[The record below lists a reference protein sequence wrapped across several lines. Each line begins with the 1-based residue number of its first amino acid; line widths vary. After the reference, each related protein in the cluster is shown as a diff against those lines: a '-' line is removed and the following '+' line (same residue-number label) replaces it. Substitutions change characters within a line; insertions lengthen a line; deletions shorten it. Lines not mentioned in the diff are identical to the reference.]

1 VRLSS
6 RTVGIARR
14 AFRVAFDSARAAE
27 RNRLQSVEPDERV
40 ASFGGNISAKSLEQG
55 GDLDTMGLYG
65 CAILSER

>member
-1 VRLSS
+1 
-6 RTVGIARR
+6 
-14 AFRVAFDSARAAE
+14 VAFDSARAAE